1 MAMATGAARTCETV
15 SDALIARGACLFDA
29 PLNAT
34 AATDLLGKIKALR
47 AFDQSLFLDEAA
59 FDLDPQYRAVNPRPG
74 RNLLEQFD
82 AELAFVEQDPDLV
95 AALTE
100 VLGDDYY
107 IMDRKAVCGVPAR
120 AIPGWLKARIDG
132 QPVNNLGP
140 YVKPEYRDVTYF
152 YGIDFHQD
160 IIDHKD
166 READFIT
173 LYVYLHPV
181 DLVDAPLFLLE
192 GSHVL
197 GATTFPHALTR
208 VNAQT
213 WRYEGADGHAVNVA
227 QTILTGQTGFAAVWH
242 PFTLHGTQ
250 PDAADHERI
259 SLRYLIAR
267 RSTAPAGMDAV
278 NAAIRGP
285 SRLETTR
292 VDLAA
297 DGSAQI
303 KSNVVRGA

>member
-1 MAMATGAARTCETV
+1 MALATRTANAAKTV
-15 SDALIARGACLFDA
+15 TDTLVADGACLFQT

-34 AATDLLGKIKALR
+34 AATDLLSKIKATR
-47 AFDQSLFLDEAA
+47 AFDHNLFQDEAE
-59 FDLDPQYRAVNPRPG
+59 FDRDPQYRAVNPRPG
-74 RNLLEQFD
+74 RNLLEGFQ
-82 AELAFVEQDPDLV
+82 AELAFVEQDPGLV
-95 AALTE
+95 NALTE
-100 VLGDDYY
+100 VLGEDYVL
-107 IMDRKAVCGVPAR
+107 MDRKVVCGVPGQS
-120 AIPGWLKARIDG
+120 IPDWLKARIDG
-132 QPVNNLGP
+132 EPVNNLGP

-160 IIDHKD
+160 IIDYRD
-166 READFIT
+166 READFVT

-181 DLVDAPLFLLE
+181 DRADAPLFLLQ

-208 VNAQT
+208 VDADT
-213 WRYEGADGHAVNVA
+213 WRYEQSDGQAVEVG
-227 QTILTGQTGFAAVWH
+227 QTILTGQAGFAAIWH

-267 RSTAPAGMDAV
+267 RPGAPAGMDAV

-285 SRLETTR
+285 LRLETTR
-292 VDLAA
+292 VDLAP

-303 KSNVVRGA
+303 KSNVVRNA